1 MNGRQVV
8 KENTMKT
15 GNRNFVGALAL
26 IACGFGAQAF
36 AQSKDCIVLKST
48 AEVEKEVVN
57 DKGEKSKSLV
67 PAGKVI
73 PGTEVV
79 WTVTA
84 NNVCKQASDKVTINN
99 PVPDH
104 MTLVP
109 NSATGPGSEIS
120 FSVDGKTFAPAGQL
134 TVQENG
140 AARPAHADEYKHI
153 RWEFKNALAPGAS
166 AFARFRAVLN

>member
-1 MNGRQVV
+1 V
-8 KENTMKT
+8 KEYIMKT
-15 GNRNFVGALAL
+15 GKQNFIGVVAL
-26 IACGFGAQAF
+26 IACSLSAQAF
-36 AQSKDCIVLKST
+36 AQSQDCIVLKST
-48 AEVEKEVVN
+48 AEIEKEAVN

-84 NNVCKQASDKVTINN
+84 NNVCKQASDKVAINN
-99 PVPDH
+99 PVPEH

-109 NSATGPGSEIS
+109 GSASGPGADITY
-120 FSVDGKTFAPAGQL
+120 SVDGKSFAPAGQL

-140 AARPAHADEYKHI
+140 AARAARSDEYKHI
-153 RWEFKNALAPGAS
+153 RWEFKNSLAPGAS

>member
-1 MNGRQVV
+1 MFIRTN
-8 KENTMKT
+8 KLFAIATI
-15 GNRNFVGALAL
+15 F
-26 IACGFGAQAF
+26 ACGFASQAF
-36 AQSKDCIVLKST
+36 AQAEACIALTTT

-57 DKGEKSKSLV
+57 EKGEKKKVLI

-99 PVPDH
+99 AVPEH

-109 NSATGPGSEIS
+109 NSAVGPGSQVTYS
-120 FSVDGKTFAPAGQL
+120 LDGKSFAPAGKL
-134 TVQENG
+134 MVQENG
-140 AARPAHADEYKHI
+140 TARPARADEYKHI
-153 RWEFKNALAPGAS
+153 RWEFKNSLAPGAN
-166 AFARFRAVLN
+166 AFASFRAVLN

>member
-1 MNGRQVV
+1 
-8 KENTMKT
+8 MKT
-15 GNRNFVGALAL
+15 GNRNFIKALAL
-26 IACGFGAQAF
+26 VACALSGQSF
-36 AQSKDCIVLKST
+36 AQSKDCILLKST
-48 AEVEKEVVN
+48 AEVEKETVN
-57 DKGEKSKSLV
+57 DKGAKSKSLV

-109 NSATGPGSEIS
+109 GSATGPGSDIT
-120 FSVDGKTFAPAGQL
+120 FSVDGKTFAAAGAL

-140 AARPAHADEYKHI
+140 AARPARSDEYKYI
-153 RWEFKNALAPGAS
+153 RWEFKNSLAPGAS